1 MDLRQSIAHFDQ
13 LLQGEQRTSLQES
26 LSKESWGAYEMLL
39 GSQIDDD
46 DEYTLAIVR
55 FVLSLEDPEDF
66 KANLTSDQQAII
78 ASIEETVRRVMG
90 LAHQD

>member
-1 MDLRQSIAHFDQ
+1 
-13 LLQGEQRTSLQES
+13 
-26 LSKESWGAYEMLL
+26 MLL

-90 LAHQD
+90 LEHQD